1 MLSALVLHALNHLL
15 ASASWARSRLA
26 PFSGKTARFDFPPVS
41 LVFSVS
47 PDGFFLP
54 VSVDQTSGQTDV
66 VIRLPAQTPLAFPF
80 DVDSI
85 MSRVDV
91 AGNAEFATALSFVLR
106 GLRWDAEEDL
116 SRLLG
121 DIPARRMI
129 DFSTGFFSA
138 QREFSARASRNI
150 AEYLVSETSLVVSRV
165 EFETHVKAVS
175 HFDADLSA
183 IDQRLSRLA

>member
-1 MLSALVLHALNHLL
+1 MLNAPVLHALNHLL
-15 ASASWARSRLA
+15 NSATWARARLA

-47 PDGFFLP
+47 PEGLFLP
-54 VSVDQTSGQTDV
+54 FPVDASTGQTDV
-66 VIRLPAQTPLAFPF
+66 SIRLPAHSLFAFPF
-80 DVDSI
+80 DIDSI

-116 SRLLG
+116 SRLVG
-121 DIPARRMI
+121 DIAARRLI
-129 DFSTGFFSA
+129 DFSTSFVVF

-150 AEYLVSETSLVVSRV
+150 AEYLSSEASLVARRG
-165 EFETHVKAVS
+165 ELDTFADAVTRLNG
-175 HFDADLSA
+175 DISA
-183 IDQRLSRLA
+183 LELRFSRLA